1 MSRRQDRRAV
11 RRANRIAAIDQEKPK
26 RTFRRWVIIVAALF
40 VLAAECYVLMLAKI
54 QSDQQASIEIS
65 NDLALSLSQL
75 SIALQQGNAAQYT
88 QATADFRTNLQRFDE
103 NSYVHNHATTLIDQ
117 LKNYDATLIA
127 DADIITELTEL
138 HLAINKIN
146 DTASGALAST
156 VDVVQLYYLRDD
168 YRDLRTSLDRVQS
181 ASLQALKAQLI
192 SLSDELINYLD
203 SAAVCIN
210 VCAEQTLAEKQN
222 AMQGIYRHYAA
233 ELTTQSEAISA
244 AYNPNALILALG
256 DYAQL

>member
-26 RTFRRWVIIVAALF
+26 RTFRRRVIIIAALF
-40 VLAAECYVLMLAKI
+40 ALAAECYVLMLAKV

-75 SIALQQGNAAQYT
+75 STALQQGNAAQYT
-88 QATADFRTNLQRFDE
+88 QATIDFRTNLQRFDE
-103 NSYVHNHATTLIDQ
+103 NSYAHDRATTLINQ
-117 LKNYDATLIA
+117 LKNYDATLVA

-138 HLAINKIN
+138 HLAINKID
-146 DTASGALAST
+146 DTASSALASII
-156 VDVVQLYYLRDD
+156 DAVQLFYLRDD
-168 YRDLRTSLDRVQS
+168 YRDLRTSLNRIQS
-181 ASLQALKAQLI
+181 ASLQALKMQLI

-210 VCAEQTLAEKQN
+210 VCAEQTLVEKQN
-222 AMQGIYRHYAA
+222 VMQEIYQRYAA
-233 ELTTQSEAISA
+233 ELATQSEAISA